1 MSNKN
6 IIELNKVT
14 FSYHTKI
21 LDIKYLNVVK
31 GEKVFIYGPSGS
43 GKTTLLSLLCG
54 TLNPDSGTIKFVD
67 TELTLL
73 KKNKKD
79 HFRGNHIGHIFQQFN
94 LINYL
99 SVKDNILLPTVIN
112 KKRKQYESANN
123 EFSKIVKALGI
134 EQLLNKNVT
143 ELSVGQQQRVAVAR
157 AFIGGPEVIIADEPT
172 SALDEDNKNKFIDEL
187 INHSGDKTILF
198 VSHDKTLQKHFDRS
212 INLMEINNI

>member
-31 GEKVFIYGPSGS
+31 GEKVLFMAPVAAE
-43 GKTTLLSLLCG
+43 KTTLLSLLCG
-54 TLNPDSGTIKFVD
+54 TLNPDSGSIKFVD
-67 TELTLL
+67 TELTLQR
-73 KKNKKD
+73 NKKD

-112 KKRKQYESANN
+112 KKQYESANN

-134 EQLLNKNVT
+134 DQLLNKNVT
-143 ELSVGQQQRVAVAR
+143 ELKSVSNNKELWL
-157 AFIGGPEVIIADEPT
+157 PEHLLADLKLLLLMSLPRR
-172 SALDEDNKNKFIDEL
+172 LM
-187 INHSGDKTILF
+187 KTI
-198 VSHDKTLQKHFDRS
+198 R
-212 INLMEINNI
+212 INL